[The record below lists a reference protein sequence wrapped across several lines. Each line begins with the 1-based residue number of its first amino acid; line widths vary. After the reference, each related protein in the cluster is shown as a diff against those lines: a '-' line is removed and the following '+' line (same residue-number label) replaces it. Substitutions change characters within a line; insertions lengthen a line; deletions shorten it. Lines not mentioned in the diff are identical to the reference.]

1 MKTVFRW
8 FDRAVYFVMFLCI
21 AGFVAIAFVQ
31 VISRFMLNH
40 SLYWSEEMCR
50 YMFVWM
56 VFLASGIGLL
66 HRRHITID
74 VVPNLVPKS
83 VKKYYNALIDLLI
96 IAFSILIICYGYGF
110 AQRGMRQGSPA
121 MQIPLGYIYY
131 GIVVGGAVMLINCLR
146 AMLGDLFALPVDP
159 EPEEKIEPEMTQ
171 EEFNRLLGIETGA
184 APKTGE
190 KTEEE
195 GN

>member
-31 VISRFMLNH
+31 VVSRFVLNH

-56 VFLASGIGLL
+56 VFLGSGIGLL

-74 VVPNLVPKS
+74 VVPNLIPKAF
-83 VKKYYNALIDLLI
+83 KKYYNAAIDLII
-96 IAFSILIICYGYGF
+96 IAFSVLVIAYGYGF
-110 AQRGMRQGSPA
+110 AERGMRQGSPA

-131 GIVVGGAVMLINCLR
+131 GIVVGGAVMLVNCLR
-146 AMLGDLFALPVDP
+146 AMLTDLFALPVEP
-159 EPEEKIEPEMTQ
+159 EPEEKIELDMTQ
-171 EEFNRLLGIETGA
+171 EEFNKLLGIEIGGDRKNA
-184 APKTGE
+184 E
-190 KTEEE
+190 KTAGE
-195 GN
+195 GK